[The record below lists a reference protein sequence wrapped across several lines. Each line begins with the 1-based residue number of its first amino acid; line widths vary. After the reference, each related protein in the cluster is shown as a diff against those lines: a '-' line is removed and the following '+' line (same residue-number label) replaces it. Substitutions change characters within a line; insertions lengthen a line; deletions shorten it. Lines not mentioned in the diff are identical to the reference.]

1 MLATLNRS
9 AVIVT
14 PKQPFL
20 DWLHRADPTSLT
32 LTLEDVGEPTIYL
45 LPQCEGDQDLIAHVK
60 NYCYTIFED
69 QLDGWYREQATWPPD
84 SEAGPVSRSPGS
96 LSSIGPIGET
106 IEDPTNRMI

>member
-20 DWLHRADPTSLT
+20 DWLHRTDPTSLT

-84 SEAGPVSRSPGS
+84 KDFKTFCLWFEYPAHTMLLDLCDEPLRN
-96 LSSIGPIGET
+96 
-106 IEDPTNRMI
+106 D